1 MPSQGDT
8 PFLAEG
14 AVLRTRLGRL
24 LLGKSPAKL
33 ARFVRLTVALALA
46 ALLVPVLVAP
56 IPPLLDYPNHLSRI
70 WLLGGGAEMAP
81 VSGMY
86 RVTWDT
92 LTNIGIDLL
101 AVLLTRLFD
110 YETVGRIFVAA
121 AALLVPLGGVLLWK
135 AVHNRVHFWQL
146 SFVLFAWGG
155 GLLSG
160 FLNFEIGLGLAML
173 AAAFDPALARRGIL
187 SLTAVRIFCA
197 ALLILV
203 HVFAFAF
210 YAALLCAM
218 CLGPEFG
225 AFTQRK
231 AVSRV
236 ARSLIVAAAT
246 LAVPA
251 VLILV
256 LGPSLPGGP
265 SGNTLL
271 TVWSDFRAGF
281 AHLRAAPADKLK
293 ASFVSIRTYANW
305 LDGLALA
312 MLVLP
317 VLGSLALR
325 RLAVHA
331 GMLLVS
337 LGLLAC
343 YVTFP
348 AFLAATDAIDVR
360 FAFMT
365 PLVLLVGLRPDLP
378 SRAAYAAAISLLVVS
393 SLRTGVMAWVWHE
406 RQADVAALS
415 RALAL
420 VPQGAAILPLE
431 HDAQGATGGP
441 IGRYTTMHAPSY
453 RHLPTLALPW
463 RQAFVP
469 TLFAFRGKQPIMIL
483 PPWDTISEPNGGF
496 LAHVQALV
504 DPALFAIALKGAPY
518 LEAWRERFDFALV
531 VNADMPD
538 EDGPIVLPP
547 ELELLSDQGFAQLY
561 RIHH

>member
-1 MPSQGDT
+1 MPSHGHT
-8 PFLAEG
+8 PFLPG

-24 LLGKSPAKL
+24 LPSKGPAEM
-33 ARFVRLTVALALA
+33 ASFVRLSVALALA
-46 ALLVPVLVAP
+46 ALLVPVLVTP

-121 AALLVPLGGVLLWK
+121 AALLVPLGGALLWK
-135 AVHNRVHFWQL
+135 TVHNRIHFWQL

-155 GLLSG
+155 GLLAG
-160 FLNFEIGLGLAML
+160 FLNFQIGLGLAML
-173 AAAFDPALARRGIL
+173 AAATDPMVARRGIV
-187 SLTAVRIFCA
+187 SLAAIRIICA

-203 HVFAFAF
+203 HAFAFVF
-210 YAALLCAM
+210 YAALLCAIS
-218 CLGPEFG
+218 LGPEFG

-231 AVSRV
+231 AASRI
-236 ARSLIVAAAT
+236 ARSLIAAAAT

-251 VLILV
+251 ILILV
-256 LGPSLPGGP
+256 LGPSLPGGR

-271 TVWSDFRAGF
+271 TVWSDFQAGF
-281 AHLRAAPADKLK
+281 AQLRAAPAGKLRG
-293 ASFVSIRTYANW
+293 FFTSIRTYANW
-305 LDGLALA
+305 LDGLGLA

-317 VLGSLALR
+317 VVGSLALR

-348 AFLAATDAIDVR
+348 AFLAATDVVDVR

-378 SRAAYAAAISLLVVS
+378 SRVAHAAAVSLLVVS
-393 SLRTGVMAWVWHE
+393 SVRTGVMAWVWHE

-415 RALAL
+415 RVLAL
-420 VPQGAAILPLE
+420 VPQGAAILPLG
-431 HDAQGATGGP
+431 HDAPGAKGGP
-441 IGRYTTMHAPSY
+441 IGRYSATHSPSY

-469 TLFAFRGKQPIMIL
+469 TLFAFRGKQPITIL
-483 PPWDTISEPNGGF
+483 PPWDAISEPNGGF
-496 LAHVQALV
+496 LPHERALV
-504 DPALFAIALKGAPY
+504 DPALAAIPLRGAPY
-518 LEAWRERFDFALV
+518 LEVWRERFDFVLV

-538 EDGPIVLPP
+538 EDGPVVLPP
-547 ELELLSDQGFAQLY
+547 ELDLLSDQGFAKLY
-561 RIHH
+561 RIHR

>member
-1 MPSQGDT
+1 MP
-8 PFLAEG
+8 
-14 AVLRTRLGRL
+14 RTRLGRL
-24 LLGKSPAKL
+24 LPGESPTAP
-33 ARFVRLTVALALA
+33 AGFVRLAVALALA

-56 IPPLLDYPNHLSRI
+56 VPPLLDYPNHLARI
-70 WLLGGGAEMAP
+70 WLLGGGADMAP

-86 RVTWDT
+86 RIAWDT

-101 AVLLTRLFD
+101 AVLLTRPFD

-121 AALLVPLGGVLLWK
+121 AALLVPLGGVLLWR
-135 AVHNRVHFWQL
+135 AIHGRVHFWQL
-146 SFVLFAWGG
+146 SFVLFAWGA

-173 AAAFDPALARRGIL
+173 AASCDPALARRGAV
-187 SLTAVRIFCA
+187 SLAAVRMACA

-203 HVFAFAF
+203 HVFAFVF
-210 YAALLCAM
+210 YAALLCAV

-225 AFTQRK
+225 AFTRRK
-231 AVSRV
+231 AASGI
-236 ARSLIVAAAT
+236 ARSLAVAAVT

-256 LGPSLPGGP
+256 LGPHLPGGH
-265 SGNTLL
+265 SGNTLPA
-271 TVWSDFRAGF
+271 VWSDFRAGF
-281 AHLRAAPADKLK
+281 AQLRAAPAEKLK
-293 ASFVSIRTYANW
+293 AAFASIRTYANW

-343 YVTFP
+343 YVAFP
-348 AFLAATDAIDVR
+348 AYLAATDAVDVR
-360 FAFMT
+360 FAFMA
-365 PLVLLVGLRPDLP
+365 PLVLLAGLRPDLP
-378 SRAAYAAAISLLVVS
+378 SRAVRAAAASLLVVS

-431 HDAQGATGGP
+431 HDAPGAKGGP
-441 IGRYTTMHAPSY
+441 VGRYTAMHAPSY

-469 TLFAFRGKQPIMIL
+469 TLFAFRGKQPITIL
-483 PPWDTISEPNGGF
+483 PPWDAISEPNGGF
-496 LAHVQALV
+496 VAHGQALV
-504 DPALFAIALKGAPY
+504 DPARFAAALKGAPY
-518 LEAWRERFDFALV
+518 LAAWRERFDFALV

-538 EDGPIVLPP
+538 EDGPAVLPP
-547 ELELLSDQGFAQLY
+547 GLELLSDQGFAQLY
-561 RIHH
+561 RIRR